1 MLFPGSDNGGTLGA
15 VPLLLLCCCNCN
27 WFCRSC
33 VAAAGDTFD
42 VVGIVG
48 TAAVFTIGCSA
59 TGSAAHTVAAPA
71 IGA

>member
-15 VPLLLLCCCNCN
+15 VLLLLLCCCN
-27 WFCRSC
+27 WYCRSC
-33 VAAAGDTFD
+33 FAASGVTFD